1 VADAQRER
9 AAALLDPPLAAR
21 EVASE
26 RPPRGSRARDKV
38 GDLFAADL
46 RSLAAFRIV
55 LALVV
60 LLDLASRA
68 RDLTA
73 DYTDAGVMPRAD
85 LVGHTNLFSHSTFSV
100 NLISGS
106 AAAQGLIFAIAALA
120 GLGMLV
126 GYRTRSMIV
135 IVWFIELSIQWRN
148 PLLNG
153 GGEELLRVLLFWSLF
168 LPLGAWWSV
177 DRARQRTA
185 PPLSFRVVSVPTA
198 ALLLQIA
205 FMYWFAVILKSGP
218 EWRFQG
224 TALHYA
230 LSIDQLAT
238 PLGTWLLQFSTLL
251 TVLTFGVL
259 ALEAVGPFLLFS
271 PFKTGTAR
279 TIGVLLFMSLHLGI
293 WLTLGLGIFPAIA
306 GLCMVCFLPGAFWER
321 TARLLRGSRPRSRAP
336 RADGPPA
343 TIHTHRALNVLA
355 GVLLLYV
362 LYWNVTTVTTIQMPE
377 PVKRLGPLLGISQVW
392 DMFSPSPLRDDGW
405 YVMPA
410 TLRGGRA
417 VDVAG
422 VLRGDEATRPVS
434 FLRPRNIRGTYRTE
448 HWRKYLEN
456 VRHQHPEQQV
466 YLADYVCR
474 QWNEHHSGSEV
485 LTRFS
490 IVYMLDLPRADN
502 RQSPPTLQTTFAHS
516 CA

>member
-1 VADAQRER
+1 MPDAPTEVALFDR
-9 AAALLDPPLAAR
+9 PLTAPDVPVELQPRRGRAR
-21 EVASE
+21 EKLDE
-26 RPPRGSRARDKV
+26 IFG
-38 GDLFAADL
+38 ADL

-73 DYTDAGVMPRAD
+73 DYTDVGVMPRTD
-85 LVGHTNLFSHSTFSV
+85 LVGHTNLFSHWTFSV

-106 AAAQGLIFAIAALA
+106 AAVQGLIFAIAALA
-120 GLGMLV
+120 ALGMLL
-126 GYRTRSMIV
+126 GYRTRSMTL
-135 IVWFIELSIQWRN
+135 IVWFFELSIQWRN

-153 GGEELLRVLLFWSLF
+153 GGEELLRVLLFWGLF

-185 PPLSFRVVSVPTA
+185 PPLSFRVASVPTA
-198 ALLLQIA
+198 ALFLQIA
-205 FMYWFAVILKSGP
+205 FVYWFAVILKSGP

-238 PLGTWLLQFSTLL
+238 PLGTWLLQFSALL

-259 ALEAVGPFLLFS
+259 ALEAFGPFLLFS
-271 PFKTGTAR
+271 PFKTGTTR
-279 TIGVLLFMSLHLGI
+279 TIAVVLFMSLHLGI
-293 WLTLGLGIFPAIA
+293 WLTLGLGMFPAIA
-306 GLCMVCFLPGAFWER
+306 GLCMVCFLPGTFWEKA
-321 TARLLRGSRPRSRAP
+321 ARLLRGSGPRRRAP
-336 RADGPPA
+336 RAVGPPA
-343 TIHTHRALNVLA
+343 TSRTPRALNLLA
-355 GVLLLYV
+355 GLLLLYV
-362 LYWNVTTVTTIQMPE
+362 LYWNLTTVSTIQMPD
-377 PVKRLGPLLGISQVW
+377 PVNRIGPFLGISQIW
-392 DMFSPSPLRDDGW
+392 DMFTPSPLRDDGW

-434 FLRPRNIRGTYRTE
+434 FRRPHSIRGTYKTE

-456 VRHQHPEQQV
+456 VRHQHAEQQV

-474 QWNEHHSGSEV
+474 QWNQHHSGSEV

-490 IVYMLDLPRADN
+490 IVYMLDWPRADN
-502 RQSPPTLQTTFAHS
+502 RHSPPTLQTTFVHS